1 MNEEGSEI
9 IEAESSLEAH
19 TQDKTQTKK
28 RHPLSHNFARLLSL
42 LKFCLTR
49 KEGCKARNR
58 KK

>member
-42 LKFCLTR
+42 FKLCLTR
-49 KEGCKARNR
+49 KEG
-58 KK
+58 